1 MVVSLVPNGVVVL
14 TFIPLMVVI
23 DDSVVVLVNVADFIA
38 VVFTTELVVI
48 AGVVSGV
55 VVGLKVVV
63 GAQVVSLV
71 VANVVVGGWCVMFLF
86 EVVTEAVDASG
97 VKFVV
102 GAAITLKDVVIA
114 ILVGEADVGVVVV
127 ST

>member
-71 VANVVVGGWCVMFLF
+71 VANVVVGGWCVMLLF

-114 ILVGEADVGVVVV
+114 ILVGEADVDVVVV